1 MHLPMDMAHSHIIF
15 VLMITLMILKSYIYI
30 WGVTGVVL
38 EELLE
43 ECFEQGSKD
52 NMTACLIR
60 IGSCDLHSHNRTPN
74 NPNKPSNPDLS
85 LSNQSPSSLR
95 YRSTNYNNPNLN
107 NRDEQSIN
115 SSDLTRKHTRKS
127 STSHSNLNSQRQS
140 QSHSSVSSSEQ
151 GSQQETE
158 IRVSQKGWSG
168 LSKLNKLLI
177 PVLLLSLL
185 LNAVLLWRTSQY

>member
-1 MHLPMDMAHSHIIF
+1 M
-15 VLMITLMILKSYIYI
+15 
-30 WGVTGVVL
+30 VL

-95 YRSTNYNNPNLN
+95 YRSTNSNNPNLN